1 MNKPDFAELKEK
13 LTTFDSKKNFDEIM
27 IESLDKNPDRNSK
40 DIVIIMYVGA
50 RNAGRNEQNTK
61 SSIII
66 TELLDIIQSQSE
78 ALESCGCFCGSFD
91 FDKLA
96 CISCSALSETNTR
109 LQKLRGGGI
118 K

>member
-78 ALESCGCFCGSFD
+78 ALESCGCLCGSFD
-91 FDKLA
+91 FDNSA
-96 CISCSALSETNTR
+96 CTPCSTLSETTTR
-109 LQKLRGGGI
+109 LQKLREG